1 MYDGVDKD
9 TEFDAE
15 IENWRERKGV
25 EVSGREK
32 VKVKIES
39 KSQNRK

>member
-1 MYDGVDKD
+1 MYDGVDEATD
-9 TEFDAE
+9 FDAE